1 MIDIKKNCLKS
12 LEIALQLLIKGYMWK
27 KLWTFKLHNLSI
39 WSRNILS
46 K

>member
-27 KLWTFKLHNLSI
+27 KKIVNL
-39 WSRNILS
+39 
-46 K
+46 